1 MKFISTL
8 IAAIGASALLAL
20 GGCASERV
28 QQLTFASPE
37 DAVQALV
44 YAASGE
50 EPGYGKKLF
59 GPEVDELSS
68 GDPEVD
74 RFEKQLFAEAVL
86 RKHELAKQP
95 DGSYDILVGAKG
107 NAFPIPLVEVDGRWM
122 FDTLDGIDRLTDI
135 RVGYNELETIQ
146 ALQAIALAQKEYHSQ
161 DRNGDGAKEYA
172 ARIRSTAGT
181 HDGLYW
187 PTGPNEPNSPLGMFY
202 TRGETPDSKS
212 LGYNG
217 YFYKLLDSQ
226 GAAAK
231 GGAKSYRDSAGR
243 LVNGYGVLAY
253 PAVYD
258 ETGVMTFIMSTDGVI
273 YQKDLGASDTENAV
287 RRITTFDPG
296 AGWTMVDEKSMSD
309 AAQLDGQRPGSAFA
323 ARE

>member
-1 MKFISTL
+1 MKVITTIL
-8 IAAIGASALLAL
+8 AIFGASALLTL

-28 QQLTFASPE
+28 QQLTFDSPE
-37 DAVQALV
+37 DAVQALL

-74 RFEKQLFAEAVL
+74 RYEKTLFAEAVL
-86 RKHELAKQP
+86 RKHELSKQP
-95 DGSYDILVGAKG
+95 DGSYDILVGNKG

-146 ALQAIALAQKEYHSQ
+146 ALRAIALAQQQYHAQ
-161 DRNGDGAKEYA
+161 DRNDDGVQEYA
-172 ARIRSTAGT
+172 ARIRSATGT

-202 TRGETPDSKS
+202 TRGETPDSQS

-287 RRITTFDPG
+287 KRITTFDPG
-296 AGWTMVDEKSMSD
+296 AGWDVVDEQSLSD
-309 AAQLDGQRPGSAFA
+309 AERIDRRPPGSAFA
-323 ARE
+323 AVE